1 MDRFRRIPPWLGSLL
16 LAAGASVAVGG
27 CISGRILEGYP
38 GYPFLA
44 FDVPADTDTVFFGA
58 QRALQA
64 DGFELDYSDRSTGL
78 IATRPDER
86 GGGELFL
93 NVVVDS
99 ATGGGSRVWVAAYR
113 PSRGGARRI
122 NPLAEEEWATLREI
136 THRLS
141 ERLGGTTPV
150 EPAPPDG
157 ASEPVRRGE
166 TPDSID

>member
-1 MDRFRRIPPWLGSLL
+1 MDRFRRIPPWFGALL
-16 LAAGASVAVGG
+16 LAAGAAVAVGG

-44 FDVPADTDTVFFGA
+44 FDVPAHVDTVFFGA

-64 DGFELDYSDRSTGL
+64 DGFELDYSERSTGL
-78 IATRPDER
+78 IATRAAKLGDS
-86 GGGELFL
+86 ELFL

-99 ATGGGSRVWVAAYR
+99 ATGGGSRVWVAAYH
-113 PSRGGARRI
+113 PARGGARRI
-122 NPLAEEEWATLREI
+122 NPLAEDEWDALRGI

-141 ERLGGTTPV
+141 DRLGGTTPE
-150 EPAPPDG
+150 EPEPPDG
-157 ASEPVRRGE
+157 ASEPVRRVE